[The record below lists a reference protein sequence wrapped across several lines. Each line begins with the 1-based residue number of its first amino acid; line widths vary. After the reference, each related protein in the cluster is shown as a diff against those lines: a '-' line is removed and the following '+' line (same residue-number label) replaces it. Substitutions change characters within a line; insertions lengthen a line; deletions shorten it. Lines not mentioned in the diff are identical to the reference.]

1 MTQQRMTQEAPYP
14 TELASLVDT
23 ASCKPGWSF
32 QLTTVDRDDK
42 TCHGLTLIIYVLGP
56 NSEDATKI
64 IHVSHWFP
72 VPPATYDKREWCR
85 WLFERCMDVERHETM
100 EFFKI
105 DGVRAFPPNHKR
117 GRNPFL
123 LNVPSIEEDVHRVP
137 GQDAI
142 K

>member
-1 MTQQRMTQEAPYP
+1 MEKMTQEAPFP
-14 TELASLVDT
+14 HDLMDMVNEAT
-23 ASCKPGWSF
+23 CKPGWRF
-32 QLTTVDRDDK
+32 ELVNVDRDDK

-56 NSEDATKI
+56 NSDNVDMK

-72 VPPATYDKREWCR
+72 VPAATYDLREWEV

-105 DGVRAFPPNHKR
+105 GGKRPFAPHHRR
-117 GRNPFL
+117 GRNPYRL
-123 LNVPSIEEDVHRVP
+123 HVIGTEEDIHRVQ
-137 GQDAI
+137 GQDT